1 MAYLCR
7 VTSLTLPT
15 CTQLAQAQLDAY
27 NAHDVEAF
35 ASVYSDDVQL
45 IDLATGK
52 FFCNGIEELRALY
65 RRKFGEK
72 PNMHCRLVSRIE
84 CPPFVIDEEDVSGL
98 VEGRNIHAV
107 ATYECRD
114 GKICRA
120 WFLREV
126 HG

>member
-7 VTSLTLPT
+7 VTEESSLS
-15 CTQLAQAQLDAY
+15 CEQLAQAQLDAY
-27 NAHDVEAF
+27 NAHDVDAF
-35 ASVYSDDVQL
+35 ASVYCDDVQL
-45 IDLATGK
+45 IDLATGRQ
-52 FFCNGIEELRALY
+52 FCTGIEELRDLY
-65 RRKFGEK
+65 TRRFAEK
-72 PNMHCRLVSRIE
+72 PAMHCNLRSRIV

-98 VEGRNIHAV
+98 VDDQNVHAV

-126 HG
+126 HA

>member
-1 MAYLCR
+1 MAYLCI
-7 VTSLTLPT
+7 VTAVSLPS

-45 IDLATGK
+45 IDLSTGK
-52 FFCNGIEELRALY
+52 IFCNGISDLREHYA
-65 RRKFGEK
+65 RKFAET
-72 PNMHCRLVSRIE
+72 PAMHCRLVSRID
-84 CPPFVIDEEDVSGL
+84 CPPFVIDEEDVTGL
-98 VEGRNIHAV
+98 VEGTNVHAV
-107 ATYECRD
+107 ATYECRG